1 MDFTVRTH
9 NYGGVA
15 EKSLEAMARVHLIIS
30 LCSLLLCDIDAKG
43 VTLPFCIFAPSVPC
57 ILN

>member
-1 MDFTVRTH
+1 MHTH

-30 LCSLLLCDIDAKG
+30 HCSLLLCDIDAKG
-43 VTLPFCIFAPSVPC
+43 VTLPFYIFAPSVPC
-57 ILN
+57 KLN